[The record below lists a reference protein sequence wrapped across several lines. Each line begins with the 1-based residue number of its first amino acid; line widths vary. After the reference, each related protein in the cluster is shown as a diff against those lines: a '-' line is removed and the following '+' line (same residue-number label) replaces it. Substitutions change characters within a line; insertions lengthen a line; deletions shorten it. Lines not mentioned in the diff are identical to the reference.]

1 MATVGKGKY
10 TYELVPNWEKLP
22 EGWVLG
28 QTAIVTDSQGPRLP
42 LQSRRAPPDSP

>member
-10 TYELVPNWEKLP
+10 TYELVPGWEKLP

-28 QTAIVTDSQGPRLP
+28 RPLSSPTPRTESISLTVA
-42 LQSRRAPPDSP
+42 STR